1 MVEYAERVAGQKEFN
16 AAVGSAIDNFSYR
29 GALMN
34 VLMHLED
41 GGLMGSASVEV
52 ESQLIKLLHRTSHPD
67 DIGTRTALEHRA
79 LQLQEDYGVS
89 VW

>member
-1 MVEYAERVAGQKEFN
+1 MVEYAERVAGRKEFN
-16 AAVGSAIDNFSYR
+16 ATVGTAIDNFSYR
-29 GALMN
+29 AALMS

-52 ESQLIKLLHRTSHPD
+52 ESQLIKLLHRTALPED
-67 DIGTRTALEHRA
+67 FATRAALELRA